1 MKNEQIQKAVMAGL
15 GGAVGIFLLALIS
28 ERGGSLLLMAP
39 FGASCVLLFS
49 VPASPLS
56 QPLNVVGGHLV
67 SSAIGVALAL
77 FVPPTPLALGTAH
90 QTVAQHI
97 LLTDDH
103 QAADFETALDC
114 QNARRSFPGLE
125 LCQFREIVDPA
136 DPLEPVLFGHLQE
149 TVKRS
154 FISNIRS
161 ARSCRFSI

>member
-77 FVPPTPLALGTAH
+77 FVPPTPLALGTG
-90 QTVAQHI
+90 VALAI
-97 LLTDDH
+97 AFMALLNVTH
-103 QAADFETALDC
+103 PPA
-114 QNARRSFPGLE
+114 G
-125 LCQFREIVDPA
+125 A
-136 DPLEPVLFGHLQE
+136 DPIVIMLGAKSFAFLLFPVLTG
-149 TVKRS
+149 S
-154 FISNIRS
+154 ISLVLIACLYHHFLGTAQYPLPQRNQV
-161 ARSCRFSI
+161 